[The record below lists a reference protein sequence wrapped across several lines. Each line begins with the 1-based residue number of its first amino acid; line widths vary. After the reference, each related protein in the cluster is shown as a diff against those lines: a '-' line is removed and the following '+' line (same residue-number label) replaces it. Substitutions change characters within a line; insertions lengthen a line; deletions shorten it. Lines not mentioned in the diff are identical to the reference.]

1 VPRFSEVEVV
11 EVWKRRQAGES
22 NRLIGRRLGRSAG
35 SIRAFVESSGGVRP
49 LVRHRSVRHLS
60 LTEREEISRGVAAG
74 ESLTV
79 IAGRLGRDPS
89 TISRELARN
98 GGRHRYRAHRADR
111 LAWQRGRR
119 PQADKLAETMQ

>member
-1 VPRFSEVEVV
+1 MPRFSEVEVV

-22 NRLIGRRLGRSAG
+22 NRSIGRRLGRSAG

-49 LVRHRSVRHLS
+49 LVRHRSARHLS

-79 IAGRLGRDPS
+79 IAGRLGRDPARTYGQPS
-89 TISRELARN
+89 FQAGSKLSRKSIRVWSVAVR
-98 GGRHRYRAHRADR
+98 
-111 LAWQRGRR
+111 Q
-119 PQADKLAETMQ
+119 PV